1 MDFISNSY
9 SNPAC
14 YPYFRKFLI
23 SNPLPKNPKGGI
35 LLQRRV
41 MENENILYHFDNKYL
56 DEPLRFNEIQLIQ
69 IGRRYCGGGDIVQPH
84 MHGKWFELTIVTGGS
99 GTVLTNDI
107 ECEINANDI
116 YLSFPYEFHEIRA
129 DRDGGLKYDYFSF
142 YCKES
147 NIADDLEQ
155 IRISHIGNVNRIF
168 HDEKISL
175 LIRNALHEF
184 RADDSYKSEIL
195 ESIFRQIL
203 IYTIRDA
210 HDIKQSSLDLSDAN
224 LLCYKV
230 MNYIDTHIYTLRKL
244 TEVSEDFSYNYDY
257 LANLFRKT
265 TNQKLSDYFIDRK
278 LEMARLLLLEN
289 KKKIT
294 EIADI
299 ANYANVFAFS
309 KAFKNKYGI
318 SPLKYKQQH
327 LPS

>member
-1 MDFISNSY
+1 
-9 SNPAC
+9 
-14 YPYFRKFLI
+14 
-23 SNPLPKNPKGGI
+23 
-35 LLQRRV
+35 

-56 DEPLRFNEIQLIQ
+56 KAPLCFNDIRLIQ

-84 MHGKWFELTIVTGGS
+84 MHDKWFELTVVTGGS
-99 GTVLTNDI
+99 GTVLTNGN
-107 ECEINANDI
+107 ECAVIANDI
-116 YLSFPYEFHEIRA
+116 YLSFPYEFHEIHA
-129 DRDGGLKYDYFSF
+129 DKNNGLKYDYFSF
-142 YCKES
+142 YCDS
-147 NIADDLEQ
+147 GTLADDLENM
-155 IRISHIGNVNRIF
+155 RLLYIGNTNRLF
-168 HDEKISL
+168 HDEKISA

-184 RADDSYKSEIL
+184 SADYSYKSEIL
-195 ESIFRQIL
+195 ECIFRQIL
-203 IYTIRDA
+203 IYTIRA
-210 HDIKQSSLDLSDAN
+210 AYNIRQSSLDVTDVT

-244 TEVSEDFSYNYDY
+244 TEVADSFGYNYDY

-265 TNQKLSDYFIDRK
+265 TNQKLSNYFIDRK

-309 KAFKNKYGI
+309 KAFKHKYGV
-318 SPLKYKQQH
+318 SPLKYQQQH

>member
-1 MDFISNSY
+1 
-9 SNPAC
+9 
-14 YPYFRKFLI
+14 
-23 SNPLPKNPKGGI
+23 
-35 LLQRRV
+35 
-41 MENENILYHFDNKYL
+41 MENENILYHFDNKYI
-56 DEPLRFNEIQLIQ
+56 DEPLAFGEIRLVQ
-69 IGRRYCGGGDIVQPH
+69 IGRRYCGKGDIIQPH
-84 MHGKWFELTIVTGGS
+84 MHEKWFELTVATGGG
-99 GTVLTNDI
+99 GTVLTNGI
-107 ECEINANDI
+107 ECAINANDL

-142 YCKES
+142 YCDEG
-147 NIADDLEQ
+147 NLADDLER
-155 IRISHIGNVNRIF
+155 IRVSHIGNANRIF
-168 HDEKISL
+168 HDEKIST

-184 RADDSYKSEIL
+184 RSDSTYKTEIL

-210 HDIKQSSLDLSDAN
+210 HDIKQSSLDISDAT

-230 MNYIDTHIYTLRKL
+230 MNYIDTHIYTLHKL
-244 TEVSEDFSYNYDY
+244 TEVAESFGYNYDY

-265 TNQKLSDYFIDRK
+265 ANQKLSDYFIDRK

-309 KAFKNKYGI
+309 KAFKNKYGL